1 MKLTVVKSQPHIKD
15 GEKPMQLSQN
25 DDDCVELTPE
35 EEEYYQDCMN
45 GLYSAWEMLD

>member
-1 MKLTVVKSQPHIKD
+1 MEKFQQPTKD
-15 GEKPMQLSQN
+15 GAKPTSLSLN
-25 DDDCVELTPE
+25 DDDDVELTPE